1 MTMSTITS
9 IPHSPTAWAK
19 TAPVPDE
26 ERGVIRDASWN
37 LYDRLSDAIGERSLF
52 RVAFDGRDIEIMA
65 LGPKHEDIKDI
76 LGLFVNELYF
86 GLEIDCRGLGST
98 TWKRSELGRGIEADL
113 CFYFDPGK
121 LQTSEA
127 AAARDSND
135 VADYPNPDLAIEID
149 LSPSKI
155 DRPGIYSALRVAE
168 IWRLEV
174 GSIAIETLGVD
185 GHYIPAESSRFLYV
199 RPEEIVRW
207 VITENSNIRRDWRR
221 RLQDW
226 IRVELKPR
234 VAARAIT

>member
-1 MTMSTITS
+1 MTEAIR
-9 IPHSPTAWAK
+9 PHSPASRST
-19 TAPVPDE
+19 TTPVPDE

-65 LGPKHEDIKDI
+65 LGPKHEDVKDI

-121 LQTSEA
+121 LQISEA

-135 VADYPNPDLAIEID
+135 VADYPNPDLAMSGSIMEPMSI
-149 LSPSKI
+149 LRIQPECRRKYQYSSPHS
-155 DRPGIYSALRVAE
+155 DDESLRVCRRGCATRPR
-168 IWRLEV
+168 IV
-174 GSIAIETLGVD
+174 TKAGT
-185 GHYIPAESSRFLYV
+185 PAASS
-199 RPEEIVRW
+199 P
-207 VITENSNIRRDWRR
+207 
-221 RLQDW
+221 
-226 IRVELKPR
+226 
-234 VAARAIT
+234 AARKNRV